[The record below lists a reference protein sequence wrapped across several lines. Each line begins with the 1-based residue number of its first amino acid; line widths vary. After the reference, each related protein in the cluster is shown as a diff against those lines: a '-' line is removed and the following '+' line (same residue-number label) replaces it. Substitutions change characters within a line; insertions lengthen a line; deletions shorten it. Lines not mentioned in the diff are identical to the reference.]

1 MAHCPFDRLTDLT
14 GILDEI
20 RGWPG
25 VREPSPGVFYVKRTP
40 FLHFHVNANGRRW
53 ADARLGTTWGPEID
67 VPEPANGATAC
78 RFLREL
84 RRRYRATAAGG
95 VQARSGAGTP

>member
-1 MAHCPFDRLTDLT
+1 MAHCPFERLADLEP
-14 GILDEI
+14 ILDEI

-25 VREPSPGVFYVKRTP
+25 IREPRPGVFYVKRTP
-40 FLHFHVNANGRRW
+40 FLHFHVNAGGRRW
-53 ADARLGTTWGPEID
+53 ADARLGATWGPEID
-67 VPEPANGATAC
+67 VSEPASRATGQ
-78 RFLREL
+78 RFLREV